1 MSSAAPAAVPA
12 AANANYVDDALYD
25 DVLTFFRANVGWSGP
40 AVEMVDHRASALV
53 LQEARTLDGRDY
65 ESWLSLYGPRSI
77 YWIPLYNQVGDPR
90 TEPAIHFDDR
100 RRLAN
105 RVALIRTGH
114 LHAQTPPSRTC
125 RVVSNVECRES
136 DENLID
142 LHSCLLVHEQRLGHR
157 QTYAGRQIHRLA
169 RVGPDWRIRYRV
181 LLLIDRDV
189 SQGNTTFV
197 L

>member
-1 MSSAAPAAVPA
+1 MSSAAVVPGAGAADA
-12 AANANYVDDALYD
+12 SYVDDALYD
-25 DVLTFFRANVGWSGP
+25 DLLAFFRANAGWSGS
-40 AVEMVDHRASALV
+40 AAKEADQRATALV
-53 LQEARTLDGRDY
+53 LQEARALDARDY
-65 ESWLSLYGPRSI
+65 ETWLSLYGPRSI
-77 YWIPLYNQVGDPR
+77 YWVPLYGEVGDPR

-100 RRLAN
+100 RRLGD
-105 RVALIRTGH
+105 RVALIRTGQ

-125 RVVSNVECRES
+125 RVISSLECRQN

-142 LHSCLLVHEQRLGHR
+142 LHSCLLIHEQRLGRR

-169 RVGPDWRIRYRV
+169 RGDGGWTIRYRV
-181 LLLIDRDV
+181 VLLIDRDV